1 MARGGHRRGGAARS
15 RGESSSEK
23 RRLATARLQRLGGY
37 FGRVQGGLADSAM
50 GITPARKHQKA
61 LHTVRRANG
70 GAGQLRRAI
79 AQAKEQ

>member
-37 FGRVQGGLADSAM
+37 FM

-70 GAGQLRRAI
+70 GAGQLRRVI
-79 AQAKEQ
+79 AQATEQ